1 VTFKDSLT
9 LHFNGDEI
17 QVIHIENAHS
27 DADIVIYFRKAN
39 VIHTGDLYFTILYPY
54 IDVSHGGSIDG
65 MIAAAERII
74 GMIDENTK
82 IIPGHG
88 PLSSRKELT
97 KYRDMLVTVRDRI
110 KSQIKEG
117 KTLEEVLASKP
128 TADFDKKQIK
138 AVPPEMFVKIIYN
151 DLAKK

>member
-1 VTFKDSLT
+1 
-9 LHFNGDEI
+9 
-17 QVIHIENAHS
+17 
-27 DADIVIYFRKAN
+27 
-39 VIHTGDLYFTILYPY
+39 
-54 IDVSHGGSIDG
+54 

>member
-1 VTFKDSLT
+1 
-9 LHFNGDEI
+9 
-17 QVIHIENAHS
+17 
-27 DADIVIYFRKAN
+27 
-39 VIHTGDLYFTILYPY
+39 
-54 IDVSHGGSIDG
+54 
-65 MIAAAERII
+65 MIAAAEKIM
-74 GMIDENTK
+74 GMTDENTK

-88 PLSSRKELT
+88 PLSNLEELT

-117 KTLEEVLASKP
+117 KTLEEILASKP
-128 TADFDKKQIK
+128 TSDFDKVKAQ